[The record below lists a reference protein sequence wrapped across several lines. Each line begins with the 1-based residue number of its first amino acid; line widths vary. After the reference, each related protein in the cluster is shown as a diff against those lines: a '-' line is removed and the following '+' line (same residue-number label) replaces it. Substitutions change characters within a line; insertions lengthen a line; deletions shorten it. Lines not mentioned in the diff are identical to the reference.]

1 MKNRAASRLI
11 RSAFDEGAVK
21 EAAIACREEI
31 GGAPSLVVAHFT
43 SDWQDYLHDFVEVVQ
58 VYGYAA
64 QIIGCTADGLISD
77 AGESEN
83 ASGCSLLFLR
93 LPETKL
99 DVSLIRTAN
108 VERFHVPK
116 AGTGEEPGTWMVL
129 CNPYLVHAEEWM
141 QRWNTITRQ
150 APTYGALASGVSGNT
165 GTAVFSNHE
174 TDDLACVGV
183 RFRGGMRLE
192 GVVSQG
198 CRPIGMP
205 YTITRVNGNVVS
217 RLGSRRAFEVLEE
230 AFESLSIGE
239 RKNARGNLFAGLALS
254 EYVEEH
260 ERGNFLVRN
269 ILGGDPETGAV
280 AVGAFPRQGQTMQ
293 FQIRDR
299 EAAHDDLTRLCEGA
313 RQHWGQPFAS
323 MLFSCTGR
331 GSRMFG
337 HPGHDAGVVLSAF
350 GKLPVSGFFS
360 NGEIGPVGG
369 TNFIHGYTASTA
381 FFYDA

>member
-11 RSAFDEGAVK
+11 RSAYDEGLVK
-21 EAAIACREEI
+21 EAALACREEV

-43 SDWQDYLHDFVEVVQ
+43 SDWREHLHDFVEVVQ

-64 QIIGCTADGLISD
+64 QVIGSTADGLISD
-77 AGESEN
+77 SGESEN
-83 ASGCSLLFLR
+83 SSGCSLLFLR

-99 DVSLIRTAN
+99 DLALIRAKN
-108 VERFHVPK
+108 VSRFRVGDVEQ
-116 AGTGEEPGTWMVL
+116 AGAWIAL

-141 QRWNTITRQ
+141 QRWNTVTRQ
-150 APTYGALASGVSGNT
+150 APTYGALASGVTGT
-165 GTAVFSNHE
+165 PGTAVFFNHE
-174 TDDLACVGV
+174 ADDLACVGV
-183 RFRGGMRLE
+183 RFQGGMRLE

-205 YTITRVNGNVVS
+205 YTITRVNGNVVVK
-217 RLGSRRAFEVLEE
+217 LGSRRAFEVLEE
-230 AFESLSIGE
+230 AFETLSAGE

-269 ILGGDPETGAV
+269 ILGGDPESGSV
-280 AVGAFPRQGQTMQ
+280 AVGAFPRAGQTMQ

-299 EAAHDDLTRLCEGA
+299 EAAHEDLTRLCQGA
-313 RQHWGQPFAS
+313 LQHWGKPFAS
-323 MLFSCTGR
+323 LLFSCTGR

-337 HPGHDAGVVLSAF
+337 HPGHDAGVVMSAF
-350 GKLPVSGFFS
+350 GRVPLGGFFS

>member
-11 RSAFDEGAVK
+11 RAAFDEGLVR
-21 EAAIACREEI
+21 EAAEACRKEI

-43 SDWQDYLHDFVEVVQ
+43 SDWRDYLHDFVEVVQ

-64 QIIGCTADGLISD
+64 QVIGSTADGLVSD

-83 ASGCSLLFLR
+83 SSGCSLLFLR
-93 LPETKL
+93 LPETRL
-99 DVSLIRTAN
+99 EVSLVRAEN
-108 VERFHVPK
+108 AGRFRVADAE
-116 AGTGEEPGTWMVL
+116 AGGAWISL

-141 QRWNTITRQ
+141 QRWNAVTRQ
-150 APTYGALASGVSGNT
+150 APTYGALASGVSGAA
-165 GTAVFSNHE
+165 GTAVFANHE
-174 TDDLACVGV
+174 TDHLACVGV

-205 YTITRVNGNVVS
+205 YTITRVNGNVVV

-230 AFESLSIGE
+230 AFETLTAGE
-239 RKNARGNLFAGLALS
+239 RKSARGNLFAGLALS

-269 ILGGDPETGAV
+269 ILGGDPESGSV
-280 AVGAFPRQGQTMQ
+280 AVGAFPRPGQTMQ

-299 EAAHDDLTRLCEGA
+299 EAAHEDLTRLCQA
-313 RQHWGQPFAS
+313 ALQRWGRPFAS
-323 MLFSCTGR
+323 LLFSCTGR

-337 HPGHDAGVVLSAF
+337 YPGHDAGVVL
-350 GKLPVSGFFS
+350 GEMGRLPMSGFFS
-360 NGEIGPVGG
+360 NGEIGPVAG